1 LVDNL
6 LDFRKIENK
15 TFNLRVSKT
24 NIYDFT
30 YGIFRDF
37 ENEAKKE
44 ILSLKF
50 IPQTKIWNYISTET

>member
-37 ENEAKKE
+37 ENEAKKG

-50 IPQTKIWNYISTET
+50 IPQTKIWNYILTET